1 MLLKNSLLKAQELF
15 IPYKGKGGRQNKR
28 PSWLNNEILDELK
41 GKKEAYQLWKRGQI
55 TIKNYKKLARTCR
68 DAVRRA
74 EDQLELKLTEDVKNN
89 KKGFFRYIRR
99 PIAKQGREASY

>member
-1 MLLKNSLLKAQELF
+1 MV
-15 IPYKGKGGRQNKR
+15 KR
-28 PSWLNNEILDELK
+28 
-41 GKKEAYQLWKRGQI
+41 KKEVYRLWQGGQI
-55 TIKNYKKLARTCR
+55 AIENYKNLARTCR